1 MYIKHLNKNLGY
13 LIISTLSLLPVFLWV
28 FAKPINLR
36 FATEYTVFS
45 SIGQIT
51 GLIGMTL
58 FALNFI
64 LASRLSF
71 LEDFFNGMGNVY
83 FAHRLFGTISFI
95 LLLIHP
101 IVLIIRLIP
110 MSLPAAAAYII
121 PSTNWPLNFGT
132 FSLILMMIFLTFTIY
147 NKISYHYLRITHK
160 FLGLSFFFASLHAFL
175 IPSDVSQNLPLKLYT
190 IIMVSTGLT
199 FFVYRSIFSKYLV
212 KKTKYIVDNIT
223 YLNDKTVE
231 IAMSPLMEGICFRP
245 GQFIFISF
253 FDKDLGLES
262 HPFSISSS
270 CLDNTIKLTIKSL
283 GDFTNKIKSLNVGTV
298 AEIEGPFGRFYETNA
313 NKDQVW
319 IAGGV
324 GITPFLSMAKSIN
337 GSNEKID
344 LVYVSKNPT
353 ESVCLDS
360 LCEISKEKENFKVL
374 PYYTEMQGRLNAE
387 TIERLTGGLRDKI
400 IYLCGP
406 SLMMKSLKTQF
417 AKLNIPKENIRLE
430 EFAFL

>member
-1 MYIKHLNKNLGY
+1 MKRLNRNLGY
-13 LIISTLSLLPVFLWV
+13 LIISALSLLPVFLWV
-28 FAKPINLR
+28 FAKPISLR
-36 FATEYTVFS
+36 FATEYTIFS

-64 LASRLSF
+64 LASRLNF
-71 LEDFFNGMGNVY
+71 LEDFFNGMSNVY

-101 IVLIIRLIP
+101 IVLIARFIP
-110 MSLPAAAAYII
+110 ISLSEAVSFII

-132 FSLILMMIFLTFTIY
+132 FSLLLMMIFLTFTIY
-147 NKISYHYLRITHK
+147 NKIPYHYLKITHK

-175 IPSDVSQNLPLKLYT
+175 IPSDVSLNLPLKLYM
-190 IIMVSTGLT
+190 IFMVSTGIT
-199 FFVYRSIFSKYLV
+199 FFAYRSIFSKYLV
-212 KKTKYIVDNIT
+212 KKTKYIVDSIS
-223 YLNDKTVE
+223 YLNNKTVE
-231 IAMSPLMEGICFRP
+231 IAMSPLMEGICFMP

-253 FDKDLGLES
+253 YDKNLGFES

-270 CLDNTIKLTIKSL
+270 CKDNKLRLTIKSI
-283 GDFTNKIKSLNVGTV
+283 GDFTSKLKNLETGTV
-298 AEIEGPFGRFYETNA
+298 AQIEGPFGRFYNTNT
-313 NKDQVW
+313 NRDQVW

-337 GSNEKID
+337 GSSEKID
-344 LVYVSKNPT
+344 LLYISKNPG
-353 ESVCLDS
+353 EIVCLDG
-360 LCEISKEKENFKVL
+360 LCEISKEKGNFKVI
-374 PYYTEMQGRLNAE
+374 PYYTEMQGRISAE
-387 TIERLTGGLRDKI
+387 AVERLAGGLSDKI

-406 SLMMKSLKTQF
+406 ALMMKSLKTQF

-430 EFAFL
+430 EFSFL